1 MRTRKEMLLLRK
13 LTYEEEQELIKM
25 YKKVEEDF
33 EKFPEI
39 KTTEDLFRWREQVK
53 GENQEDGELR
63 NRIIEERIKGND
75 SLELLHA
82 WSQFSCMVQSAKS
95 NVNDKKFEFGIED
108 RDKYRIKAAG
118 MLHKRL
124 VEKKQAYPERLFG
137 IYQIRELSLGI
148 RYPID
153 RTLNTTYEYEKA
165 LVKEDEQESWPAVL
179 FVALMKAYGI
189 DSDTLLEV
197 GRAAET
203 MSKEYIADMAVEYD
217 AQLGNQSMDIHKV
230 HEKK

>member
-25 YKKVEEDF
+25 YKIVEEDF

-53 GENQEDGELR
+53 EENQEDGELR
-63 NRIIEERIKGND
+63 NKIIEERIKGND

-108 RDKYRIKAAG
+108 RDKYCG
-118 MLHKRL
+118 
-124 VEKKQAYPERLFG
+124 
-137 IYQIRELSLGI
+137 
-148 RYPID
+148 
-153 RTLNTTYEYEKA
+153 
-165 LVKEDEQESWPAVL
+165 
-179 FVALMKAYGI
+179 YGI
-189 DSDTLLEV
+189 DMINIFKLVIL
-197 GRAAET
+197 
-203 MSKEYIADMAVEYD
+203 
-217 AQLGNQSMDIHKV
+217 
-230 HEKK
+230 KKDK